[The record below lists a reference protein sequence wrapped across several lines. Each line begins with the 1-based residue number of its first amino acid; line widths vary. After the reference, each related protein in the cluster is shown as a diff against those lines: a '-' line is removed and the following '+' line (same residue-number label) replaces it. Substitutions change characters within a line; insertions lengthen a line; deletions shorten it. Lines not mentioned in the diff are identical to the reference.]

1 MTEKIGLAP
10 GSAIYTGDMEQKH
23 PLISL
28 TSYNKNS
35 FEIKDFQNIDTLN
48 THTTEITDNSNL
60 WIHIEPISDAQS
72 ISTLGSLFNLHPL
85 IIEDI
90 LSVKHRPKAEEFD
103 DYIFVIMKYPEYKEG
118 ILSFSQISF
127 ILKENRLLSFAEKSP
142 ERFLAIIKR
151 LEKKDSKIK
160 KENIQYLLLS
170 LLDYLVDYNFL
181 ILEKISDE
189 IEDLEDEIINN
200 ASKESIAHVHNLK
213 RTLMEIKKNIWPM
226 REVLNTLINSDT
238 IEQKYHI
245 YYRDVYENIIN
256 IIDIIEGN
264 RDTVSSFIDI
274 YLSSL
279 SNRMNEIMKTLSIIS
294 TIFIPL
300 SFLTGYFGMNF
311 KYQTVLESENIY
323 NWSNA
328 LMILIPIILLAYF
341 KLRKWF

>member
-1 MTEKIGLAP
+1 
-10 GSAIYTGDMEQKH
+10 
-23 PLISL
+23 
-28 TSYNKNS
+28 
-35 FEIKDFQNIDTLN
+35 
-48 THTTEITDNSNL
+48 
-60 WIHIEPISDAQS
+60 
-72 ISTLGSLFNLHPL
+72 
-85 IIEDI
+85 
-90 LSVKHRPKAEEFD
+90 
-103 DYIFVIMKYPEYKEG
+103 MKYPEYKEG

-226 REVLNTLINSDT
+226 RELLNTLINSDT

-311 KYQTVLESENIY
+311 KYQTVLESESIY